1 VEWLATHVTSNS
13 DTLLFRVLGGLDAEL
28 GGRVLELGGGKQRA
42 VLGALL
48 LRAGTI
54 VADARLIDE
63 VWADNPPPSVLHGLE
78 AYVSRLRHELAPHG
92 VLLERR
98 GGGYRL
104 DLGAARL
111 DATEFEALADE
122 AFAAVATGSFEDAA
136 SRARTALDV
145 WRGPVLAGVPL
156 QLAGGESEHLDELRL
171 RVIESYVDSSLALGR
186 HRELVGEVRRLVDEN
201 PYREELVARLMVALY
216 RSGRQAE
223 ALEAYETTRRLLMD
237 ELGIQPGPDLQRL
250 SGQIVRHDP
259 ELARKTAPARPA
271 ESRRTP
277 RRRAAGVA
285 VFAVAVGLIAA
296 VVGLTWD
303 SGAAGESARTDT
315 RPSRV
320 ALVLPRA
327 PTAGREDTFVTPFVN
342 GLMRAERE
350 YGLETTTI
358 VIDELAPTRARIDE
372 VTQELTTRDFD
383 VVLWA
388 GSGVTAWKVLPVASR
403 QSGTRFVVVDA
414 SLHGTPLRDAANVTA
429 LRFAD
434 EGPGLL
440 AGYLAGRVAAH
451 RKPLDRGKPVVS
463 VIGGFPIP
471 QVKGLVDGFIR
482 GARTARPGIA
492 VRVAYSGTFFDQSVC
507 ERMANRQIDSGS
519 TVVFAA
525 AGTCGLGALA
535 ATGLRGVWGVG
546 ADADRSYLGPHIL
559 VSTVKRYDRAVEL
572 AVMWFLQDSL
582 PAGDV
587 VLGLDDDATGIT
599 GISPEVTPADRRS
612 VARLV
617 EALRKAEAT
626 RIPEARD

>member
-1 VEWLATHVTSNS
+1 MEWLATHVTSNS

-28 GGRVLELGGGKQRA
+28 GDCVLELGGGKQRA

-48 LRAGTI
+48 LRAGT
-54 VADARLIDE
+54 VVSDARLIDE
-63 VWADNPPPSVLHGLE
+63 VWGDNPPPSVLHGLE

-92 VLLERR
+92 VLLERL

-111 DATEFEALADE
+111 DATEFEALADKALA
-122 AFAAVATGSFEDAA
+122 AFATSGFEDAA
-136 SRARTALDV
+136 ARARAALDV
-145 WRGPVLAGVPL
+145 WRGHVLAGVPL
-156 QLAGGESEHLDELRL
+156 QLAGGESEPLQELRL

-186 HRELVGEVRRLVDEN
+186 HRVLVGELRRLVDEN

-216 RSGRQAE
+216 RCGRQAE
-223 ALEAYETTRRLLMD
+223 ALEAYETTRRLLTD

-271 ESRRTP
+271 SRLTSL
-277 RRRAAGVA
+277 RRAAGVA
-285 VFAVAVGLIAA
+285 MVAVAVGLIAA
-296 VVGLTWD
+296 VVGLTWE
-303 SGAAGESARTDT
+303 SGAAGESTGTDT
-315 RPSRV
+315 GPSRV

-327 PTAGREDTFVTPFVN
+327 PAAGREDTFVTPFVN
-342 GLMRAERE
+342 GLMRAERD
-350 YGLETTTI
+350 YGLETKTI
-358 VIDELAPTRARIDE
+358 VIDEFAPTRARIDE
-372 VTQELTTRDFD
+372 VTQELTTGDFD

-388 GSGVTAWKVLPVASR
+388 GSGVAAWKVLPVASR

-463 VIGGFPIP
+463 VIGGYPIP
-471 QVKGLVDGFIR
+471 QVKGLVDGFTR

-492 VRVAYSGTFFDQSVC
+492 VRVAYSGTFSDQSVC
-507 ERMANRQIDSGS
+507 ERMANRQIDDGS

-599 GISPEVTPADRRS
+599 GISPEVAPADRRS
-612 VARLV
+612 VARL
-617 EALRKAEAT
+617 AASLRQAEA
-626 RIPEARD
+626 PPNP

>member
-1 VEWLATHVTSNS
+1 M
-13 DTLLFRVLGGLDAEL
+13 
-28 GGRVLELGGGKQRA
+28 LELGGGKQRA

-48 LRAGTI
+48 LGARS
-54 VADARLIDE
+54 VVSDARLIDE
-63 VWADNPPPSVLHGLE
+63 IWAEHPPSSAGHGLE
-78 AYVSRLRHELAPHG
+78 AYVSRLRHELAPYG

-111 DATEFEALADE
+111 DAADFEALADE
-122 AFAAVATGSFEDAA
+122 AFAAFATGSFEDAA
-136 SRARTALDV
+136 ASAKAALDE
-145 WRGPVLAGVPL
+145 WRGPILAGVPL
-156 QLAGGESEHLDELRL
+156 QFAGGETDHLDELRL

-186 HRELVGEVRRLVDEN
+186 HRELVGELRRLVDEN
-201 PYREELVARLMVALY
+201 PYREELVARLMVAFY

-259 ELARKTAPARPA
+259 DLARNVSPAGSA
-271 ESRRTP
+271 ESRRTV
-277 RRRAAGVA
+277 RRRAAGIGV
-285 VFAVAVGLIAA
+285 VAVAVGLIAA
-296 VVGLTWD
+296 VVGLTWE
-303 SGAAGESARTDT
+303 SGAAGESTGTDT
-315 RPSRV
+315 GRSRV

-342 GLMRAERE
+342 GLMRAERD
-350 YGLETTTI
+350 YGLETKTI
-358 VIDELAPTRARIDE
+358 VIDEFAPTRARIDE
-372 VTQELTTRDFD
+372 VTQELTTGDFD
-383 VVLWA
+383 VVIWA
-388 GSGVTAWKVLPVASR
+388 GSGVAAWKVLPAASR
-403 QSGTRFVVVDA
+403 QSRTRFVVVDA
-414 SLHGTPLRDAANVTA
+414 SLHGTPLWDAANVTA

-434 EGPGLL
+434 EGPGFL
-440 AGYLAGRVAAH
+440 AGYLSGRVTVH
-451 RKPLDRGKPVVS
+451 RNPLDRGEPVVS

-471 QVKGLVDGFIR
+471 QVKGLVDGFKR

-492 VRVAYSGTFFDQSVC
+492 VRVAYSGTFSDQSVC
-507 ERMANRQIDSGS
+507 ERLANRQIDNGS

-559 VSTVKRYDRAVEL
+559 VSTVKRYDRAVGL

-582 PAGDV
+582 PAGDI
-587 VLGLDDDATGIT
+587 VLGLDDDAVGIT
-599 GISPEVTPADRRS
+599 GISPEVAPADRRS
-612 VARLV
+612 LARL
-617 EALRKAEAT
+617 AASLRQAEA
-626 RIPEARD
+626 PPNP